1 MFLANLYKE
10 VSVLDILAL
19 ILSIVGC
26 ANWGLVGIF
35 QFDLVAWLF
44 GAGALLSRIIYTVI
58 GLAGL
63 WCISF
68 FLRRAR
74 LGNCYE

>member
-1 MFLANLYKE
+1 M
-10 VSVLDILAL
+10 DILAL
-19 ILSIVGC
+19 ILSIIGC
-26 ANWGLVGIF
+26 ANWGLVGLF
-35 QFDLVAWLF
+35 KFDLVAWLF
-44 GAGALLSRIIYTVI
+44 GTGAILSRIIYTVI

-74 LGNCYE
+74 LCSTDA

>member
-1 MFLANLYKE
+1 MVSANKYKE
-10 VSVLDILAL
+10 VSLLDILAL
-19 ILSIVGC
+19 ALSIVGC
-26 ANWGLVGIF
+26 INWGLVGIF

-44 GAGALLSRIIYTVI
+44 GAGAVLSRIIYTVI

-74 LGNCYE
+74 LGNSNE